1 MLLTFRGTALV
12 MSDYEP
18 TKLESEVSDFWKEN
32 NIKQKVRQSTEGNE
46 PFFLIDGPPYL
57 NGSPHVGHMQGKVI
71 KDVMLRFKQ
80 MQGYDVHDQAGFDT
94 HGLPNE
100 LATEEH
106 LGIEDKNEIGDS
118 ISAKKFIEECKK
130 RATSAKDDWQS
141 VMEDL
146 AIWQDFEDPYMT
158 YDADYI
164 ETAWWLLQKTEEQDL
179 LYQGTKPIHW
189 CPRCQTSL
197 SGYEV
202 TDEYQEIEDR
212 AVFAKFPLENREEK
226 LVIWTTTPWTIP
238 SNMAVFTHPDYQ
250 YAVVEADG
258 EKLIIAE
265 QLVNRVMEKKGLE
278 EDDYE
283 IKRTM
288 IGSDLKGLKYE
299 TPFLD
304 DIPKQQELDE
314 ENGVHRVHNSEE
326 LVTLE
331 DGTGLVHAATGHGP
345 EDYEETRPLGLPVF
359 SPLDSEGYYTE
370 EAGELEGKS
379 VLEVD
384 PEIIEMLEDKGL
396 LFYSE
401 RFEHEYPHC
410 WRCKTELIYRAA
422 DQWFIKNEEVKQR
435 MLEENQDVDWVP
447 ESAQK
452 RFHNFVEESPDWC
465 ISRQNYW
472 GIPIPVWVCDDC
484 GEYEV
489 LGSFEQLEE
498 KTGELPEDFDSHKHV
513 VDEITWSCECGG
525 EMERIPDI
533 FDVWFDSGIAPFAS
547 LHYPFEEQPFEDM
560 WPMDFITEAS
570 DQIRGWFY
578 SLMFTGILGFDE
590 APYDKVLFQGYVLD
604 AEGEKMSKS
613 LGNVVDPVDQ
623 LEEFGADLPRFY
635 SLRVA
640 APWEQTKY
648 DENEIRNEIYRLFNV
663 FWNTKNFLETHGETV
678 EEPESISLEKEDEWV
693 LSRLNSLQ
701 QEASEKM
708 EDCIFH
714 ELTREIEDFL
724 LEDVSRWYL
733 KKVRSRIKKGDQ
745 AAIWSLKQVVSQTN
759 KLLAPF
765 TPHLSEKVYQD
776 MDNELASVHMESYP
790 EAEEERIN
798 ESLEE
803 KMDLVREI
811 VDKTQ
816 KLRDEEQYNLR
827 WPAKRLVLSSEKDLE
842 AKLEDLEHIIQEMS
856 NVQEIEYGSVA
867 SSYIAEPEYSSLGPK
882 FGGSADEVASKIE
895 ELSHDQIEQIK
906 EVGEIEIDGFVVEE
920 DDVKVKSSTSE
931 KVSGKGFSEG
941 QIYLDTEMTDEIREE
956 SLVNEL
962 IRAIQSKRKEEGLEV
977 ADEVDLYVE
986 DSDLV
991 EKYREQIL
999 ERVKVRNFVDEE
1011 QENAGNAEFKETEL
1025 GFSFSNPV

>member
-1 MLLTFRGTALV
+1 
-12 MSDYEP
+12 MSDYNPE
-18 TKLESEVSDFWKEN
+18 KLENQVSDYWQKN
-32 NIKQKVRQSTEGNE
+32 NIKQKVRESTEGNE

-71 KDVMLRFKQ
+71 KDTMLRFKQ

-130 RATSAKDDWQS
+130 RATSAKDDWQT

-158 YDADYI
+158 FDKDYI
-164 ETAWWLLQKTEEQDL
+164 ETAWWLLEKTDDQDL
-179 LYQGTKPIHW
+179 LYEGRKPIHW

-202 TDEYQEIEDR
+202 TDEYQEIEDI

-250 YAVVEADG
+250 YAVVEVEG

-265 QLVNRVMEKKGLE
+265 QLVERVMAKKGLE
-278 EDDYE
+278 EGDYTIE
-283 IKRTM
+283 RTM

-299 TPFLD
+299 TPFID
-304 DIPKQQELDE
+304 DIPRQQELDE
-314 ENGVHRVHNSEE
+314 EDGVHRVHNSEE

-359 SPLDSEGYYTE
+359 SPLDAEGNYTE
-370 EAGELEGKS
+370 EAGELEGKN
-379 VLEVD
+379 VLDVD

-401 RFEHEYPHC
+401 KFTHEYPHC

-422 DQWFIKNEEVKQR
+422 DQWFIKNEEVKNR
-435 MLEENQDVDWVP
+435 MLEENEDVDWIP

-452 RFHNFVEESPDWC
+452 RFHNFVSESPDWC

-472 GIPIPVWVCDDC
+472 GIPIPIWVCDEC
-484 GEYEV
+484 GEKEII
-489 LGSFEQLEE
+489 GSFEQLEE
-498 KTGELPEDFDSHKHV
+498 KIGELPEDFDPHKHV
-513 VDEITWSCECGG
+513 VDDITWNCDCGG
-525 EMERIPDI
+525 EYERIPDI

-590 APYDKVLFQGYVLD
+590 APYEKVLFQGYVLD

-623 LEEFGADLPRFY
+623 IERFGADLPRYY

-640 APWEQTKY
+640 APWEQTNY
-648 DENEIRNEIYRLFNV
+648 DEDEIQNEIYRLFSV
-663 FWNTKNFLETHGETV
+663 FWNTKNFLETHGEEV
-678 EEPESISLEKEDEWV
+678 ERPDEGALEPEDKWI
-693 LSRLNSLQ
+693 LSKLNSLKTG
-701 QEASEKM
+701 AAEKM
-708 EDCIFH
+708 DDCVFH
-714 ELTREIEDFL
+714 EFTREIEDFIL
-724 LEDVSRWYL
+724 DDVSRWYL
-733 KKVRSRIKKGDQ
+733 KKVRERIKNGDE
-745 AAIWSLKQVVSQTN
+745 AAVWTLREVITEVN

-765 TPHLSEKVYQD
+765 APYISEKVYQD
-776 MDNELASVHMESYP
+776 LEGDQPSVHMEDYP
-790 EAEEERIN
+790 EADENFVDEE
-798 ESLEE
+798 LEDE
-803 KMDLVREI
+803 MELAREI
-811 VDKTQ
+811 VEKTQ

-827 WPAKRLVLSSEKDLE
+827 WPARRLVISSDEEIQDELSE
-842 AKLEDLEHIIQEMS
+842 LEHLIKDMANIE
-856 NVQEIEYGSVA
+856 ELEYGDVA
-867 SSYIAEPEYSSLGPK
+867 SQNVAEPDYSSLGPK
-882 FGGSADEVASKIE
+882 FGADADEVASLIE
-895 ELSHDQIEQIK
+895 GLEHDQIEQL
-906 EVGEIEIDGFVVEE
+906 EDVGEIEVDGHVVEE
-920 DDVKVKSSTSE
+920 EDVKVKSSTSE
-931 KVSGKGFSEG
+931 EVSGKSFSRGEL
-941 QIYLDTEMTDEIREE
+941 YLDTEMTDEIRQK

-962 IRAIQSKRKEEGLEV
+962 IRAIQSKRKDEGLEV
-977 ADEVDLYVE
+977 E
-986 DSDLV
+986 DVVNLHVSDSELV
-991 EKYREQIL
+991 EGYREKIL
-999 ERVKVRNFVDEE
+999 GRVKVKEFVDEE
-1011 QENAGNAEFKETEL
+1011 QKHTGKAEFKGTEIE
-1025 GFSFSNPV
+1025 FSFSSPV

>member
-1 MLLTFRGTALV
+1 
-12 MSDYEP
+12 MSDYNPE
-18 TKLESEVSDFWKEN
+18 KLEKKVSEYWQEN
-32 NIKQKVRQSTEGNE
+32 NVKQKVRKSTEGSE

-130 RATSAKDDWQS
+130 RATSAKDDWQT

-164 ETAWWLLQKTEEQDL
+164 ETAWWLLEKTEDQDL
-179 LYQGTKPIHW
+179 LYEGRKPIHW

-202 TDEYQEIEDR
+202 TDEYQEIEDI

-250 YAVVEADG
+250 YAVVKAQG

-265 QLVNRVMEKKGLE
+265 QLVERTMAKKGLE
-278 EDDYE
+278 EDDYTIE
-283 IKRTM
+283 RTM
-288 IGSDLKGLKYE
+288 IGSDLKGLKYK

-304 DIPKQQELDE
+304 EISRQQELDE
-314 ENGVHRVHNSEE
+314 ESGVHRVHNSEE

-359 SPLDSEGYYTE
+359 SPLDSEGNYTG
-370 EAGELEGKS
+370 EAGVLEGKN
-379 VLEVD
+379 VLDVD
-384 PEIIEMLEDKGL
+384 PEIVEMLDEKGL

-422 DQWFIKNEEVKQR
+422 DQWFIENEKVKNR
-435 MLEENQDVDWVP
+435 MLEENEDVDWIP
-447 ESAQK
+447 ESAQR
-452 RFHNFVEESPDWC
+452 RFHNFVSESPDWC

-472 GIPIPVWVCDDC
+472 GIPIPIWVCNSC
-484 GEYEV
+484 GEKEII
-489 LGSFEQLEE
+489 GSFDQLEE
-498 KTGELPEDFDSHKHV
+498 RAGGLPEDFDPHKHV
-513 VDEITWSCECGG
+513 VDDIYWSCECGG
-525 EMERIPDI
+525 EYERIPDI

-547 LHYPFEEQPFEDM
+547 LHYPFEEKPFEDM

-590 APYDKVLFQGYVLD
+590 APYEKVLFQGYVLD

-623 LEEFGADLPRFY
+623 LEEYGADLPRYY

-640 APWEQTKY
+640 APWEQTNY
-648 DENEIRNEIYRLFNV
+648 DESEIENEIYRLFSV
-663 FWNTKNFLETHGETV
+663 FWNTKNFLETHGVDSENVGV
-678 EEPESISLEKEDEWV
+678 ESLQPEDRWI
-693 LSRLNSLQ
+693 LSRLNSLKDGA
-701 QEASEKM
+701 EEKM
-708 EDCIFH
+708 ENCEFH
-714 ELTREIEDFL
+714 RFTREIEEFILDDL
-724 LEDVSRWYL
+724 SRWYL
-733 KKVRSRIKKGDQ
+733 KKVRERIKAGDEV
-745 AAIWSLKQVVSQTN
+745 ASWTLRTVIEETN
-759 KLLAPF
+759 KLIGPFAPF
-765 TPHLSEKVYQD
+765 ISEKVYQD
-776 MDNELASVHMESYP
+776 LEGEEISVHMEDYP
-790 EAEEERIN
+790 VADGDLIDEDLEERM
-798 ESLEE
+798 SLA
-803 KMDLVREI
+803 REI
-811 VDKTQ
+811 VEKAQ
-816 KLRDEEQYNLR
+816 KLRDERQYNLR
-827 WPAKRLVLSSEKDLE
+827 WPARRLVISSDQGVENRLNELE
-842 AKLEDLEHIIQEMS
+842 EPIRDMA
-856 NVQEIEYGSVA
+856 NVKTLEYGEVA
-867 SSYIAEPEYSSLGPK
+867 SSKVAEPDYSGLGPK
-882 FGGSADEVASKIE
+882 FGSDADEVAEKIE
-895 ELSHDQIEQIK
+895 ELEHDQIKQLQEI
-906 EVGEIEIDGFVVEE
+906 GEIELDGYVIEE
-920 DDVKVKSSTSE
+920 DDVEVKSSTSDE
-931 KVSGKGFSEG
+931 ISGKSFSQGE
-941 QIYLDTEMTDEIREE
+941 IYLDTEMTEEIREE

-962 IRAIQSKRKEEGLEV
+962 IRTIQSLRKDTGLEV
-977 ADEVDLYVE
+977 E
-986 DSDLV
+986 DQVRLQVQDMGLA
-991 EKYREQIL
+991 EKYSEKISG
-999 ERVKVRNFVDEE
+999 RVNISELTEEVQSHEGKANF
-1011 QENAGNAEFKETEL
+1011 QGTEVK
-1025 GFSFSNPV
+1025 FSFSDPV